1 MMSGSDQPATEA
13 DAPAV
18 QLTDAAVAKVTDF
31 AARHD
36 DAAGKHLRIFIQGGS
51 KAAYEYGF
59 MFDDRLGGDEVLPQG
74 DIDLLVDRFSLMYL
88 EGSEVDFVDDV
99 RGSGFVVNN
108 PNLPPLMQDPVAA
121 KVQQILEERINP
133 GVASHGG
140 WVSLI
145 DYEAGR
151 VFLKLGGGCQGCG
164 MVDVTLKQ
172 GIERVLKDEIPDV
185 LEVLDTTDHASGTN
199 PYFSPGK

>member
-1 MMSGSDQPATEA
+1 
-13 DAPAV
+13 
-18 QLTDAAVAKVTDF
+18 
-31 AARHD
+31 
-36 DAAGKHLRIFIQGGS
+36 
-51 KAAYEYGF
+51 
-59 MFDDRLGGDEVLPQG
+59 
-74 DIDLLVDRFSLMYL
+74 
-88 EGSEVDFVDDV
+88 
-99 RGSGFVVNN
+99 
-108 PNLPPLMQDPVAA
+108 MQDPVAA

-145 DYEAGR
+145 DYEDGR
-151 VFLKLGGGCQGCG
+151 VYLKLGGGCQGCG

>member
-1 MMSGSDQPATEA
+1 MESSDQRAAEVTSP
-13 DAPAV
+13 PV
-18 QLTDAAVAKVTDF
+18 RLTDAAITKVTEF
-31 AARHD
+31 AAQHD
-36 DAAGKHLRIFIQGGS
+36 EAAGKYLRIFIQGGS

-59 MFDDRLGGDEVLPQG
+59 TFDERHGGDEVLSQG
-74 DIDLLVDRFSLMYL
+74 GVELLVDQFSLMYMQ
-88 EGSEVDFVDDV
+88 GSEVDFVDDV
-99 RGSGFVVNN
+99 RGSGFVVDN

-145 DYEAGR
+145 DYEDGR
-151 VFLKLGGGCQGCG
+151 VYLKLGGGCQGCG

>member
-1 MMSGSDQPATEA
+1 MEASDQRAAEVA
-13 DAPAV
+13 SPAV
-18 QLTDAAVAKVTDF
+18 RLTDAAIAKVIEF

-36 DAAGKHLRIFIQGGS
+36 EAAGKHLRIFIQGGS

-59 MFDDRLGGDEVLPQG
+59 GFDERHGGDEVLAQG
-74 DIDLLVDRFSLMYL
+74 VVDLLVDQFSLMYMQ
-88 EGSEVDFVDDV
+88 GSEVDFVDDV
-99 RGSGFVVNN
+99 RGSGFVVDN

-151 VFLKLGGGCQGCG
+151 VYLKLGGGCQGCG

>member
-1 MMSGSDQPATEA
+1 MGTSDQRAAETDISE
-13 DAPAV
+13 V
-18 QLTDAAVAKVTDF
+18 RLTDTALAKVADF
-31 AARHD
+31 VAGHEE
-36 DAAGKHLRIFIQGGS
+36 AAGKHLRIFIQGGS

-59 MFDDRLGGDEVLPQG
+59 MFDERHGGDEVLPQG
-74 DIDLLVDRFSLMYL
+74 GVDLLIDRLSLMYMQ
-88 EGSEVDFVDDV
+88 GSEVDFVDDV

-151 VFLKLGGGCQGCG
+151 VYLKLGGGCQGCG

>member
-1 MMSGSDQPATEA
+1 MEASDQRVTERA
-13 DAPAV
+13 SPAV
-18 QLTDAAVAKVTDF
+18 RLTDAAVAKITEF
-31 AARHD
+31 AAGHEE
-36 DAAGKHLRIFIQGGS
+36 AEGKHLRISIQGGS

-59 MFDDRLGGDEVLPQG
+59 TFDVRHGGDELLAQG
-74 DIDLLVDRFSLMYL
+74 GVDLLVDRFSLMYMQ
-88 EGSEVDFVDDV
+88 GSEVDFVDDV
-99 RGSGFVVNN
+99 RGSGFVVDN

-151 VFLKLGGGCQGCG
+151 VYLKLGGGCQGCG

-185 LEVLDTTDHASGTN
+185 IEVLDTTDHASGTN

>member
-1 MMSGSDQPATEA
+1 MEASDQRATEVA
-13 DAPAV
+13 SPPV
-18 QLTDAAVAKVTDF
+18 RLTEAAIAKVTEF
-31 AARHD
+31 AAQHD
-36 DAAGKHLRIFIQGGS
+36 EAAGKNLRIFIQGGS

-59 MFDDRLGGDEVLPQG
+59 TFDERHGGDEMLSQG
-74 DIDLLVDRFSLMYL
+74 GVELLVDRYSLMYMQ
-88 EGSEVDFVDDV
+88 GSEVDFVDDV
-99 RGSGFVVNN
+99 RGSGFVVDN

-151 VFLKLGGGCQGCG
+151 VYLKLGGGCQGCG

-172 GIERVLKDEIPDV
+172 GIERVLKDEIPEV

-199 PYFSPGK
+199 PYFSAGK

>member
-1 MMSGSDQPATEA
+1 MEASDQRATEVA
-13 DAPAV
+13 SPPV
-18 QLTDAAVAKVTDF
+18 RLTEAAIAKVTEF
-31 AARHD
+31 AAQHD
-36 DAAGKHLRIFIQGGS
+36 EAAGKHLRIFIQGGS

-59 MFDDRLGGDEVLPQG
+59 TFDERHGGDEVLSQG
-74 DIDLLVDRFSLMYL
+74 GVELLVDRYSLMYMQ
-88 EGSEVDFVDDV
+88 GSKVDFVDDV
-99 RGSGFVVNN
+99 RGSGFVVDN

-151 VFLKLGGGCQGCG
+151 VYLKLGGGCQGCG

-172 GIERVLKDEIPDV
+172 GIERVLKDEIPEV
-185 LEVLDTTDHASGTN
+185 IEVLDTTDHASGTN

>member
-1 MMSGSDQPATEA
+1 
-13 DAPAV
+13 
-18 QLTDAAVAKVTDF
+18 
-31 AARHD
+31 
-36 DAAGKHLRIFIQGGS
+36 
-51 KAAYEYGF
+51 
-59 MFDDRLGGDEVLPQG
+59 
-74 DIDLLVDRFSLMYL
+74 MYML
-88 EGSEVDFVDDV
+88 GSEVDFVDDV
-99 RGSGFVVNN
+99 RGSGFVVEN
-108 PNLPPLMQDPVAA
+108 PNLPPLMQNPVAA

-172 GIERVLKDEIPDV
+172 GIERVLKDEIPDIV
-185 LEVLDTTDHASGTN
+185 EVLDTTDHASGTN
-199 PYFSPGK
+199 PYFSPAK